1 MKKEYVEPLITSV
14 TQQKEVGRLLFSSGV
29 EGSIPGNSI
38 ECDFITYNDEE
49 EVYSTKVH
57 KVIMP
62 QILAGRGE
70 TIEQGGSEG
79 GGHHGMI
86 GNSMDIGFSEE

>member
-14 TQQKEVGRLLFSSGV
+14 TQQKEVGHLLFSSGV

-49 EVYSTKVH
+49 EVYNT
-57 KVIMP
+57 
-62 QILAGRGE
+62 
-70 TIEQGGSEG
+70 
-79 GGHHGMI
+79 
-86 GNSMDIGFSEE
+86 ND